1 MNTKTTF
8 STKAEKYAKYRWGY
22 ASNAI
27 DEIVDI
33 TQLSNKSCIADIGAG
48 TGILTKHFIGKVQR
62 VYAIEPNVEMRQI
75 LESELS
81 AAPSVSVIDG
91 SAEATNLPQESV
103 DVITIA
109 QSIHWFDP
117 EPAQK
122 EMRRILKD
130 NGWLAILRNYGT
142 DELNK
147 SVSSLMTEEYGANF
161 STTIER
167 PKEKPIQFYYGNDSF
182 QKLIYPFQFQQNW
195 EEFIGAMTS
204 ASFMPNENH
213 PLFNKLESEAE
224 KIFSQYSDNGKLN
237 GKLNVRGETEL
248 FIGQP
253 SRYPVNAS

>member
-1 MNTKTTF
+1 MNSKTAF
-8 STKAEKYAKYRWGY
+8 STKAEKYAKYRWDY
-22 ASNAI
+22 ASRAI

-75 LESELS
+75 LESEMV
-81 AAPSVSVIDG
+81 ATPSVSVIDG
-91 SAEATNLPQESV
+91 SAEETRLPPESI

-109 QSIHWFDP
+109 QSIHWFEP
-117 EPAQK
+117 EPARK
-122 EMRRILKD
+122 EMRRILKN
-130 NGWLAILRNYGT
+130 NGWLVILRNYGV
-142 DELNK
+142 DELHK
-147 SVSSLMTEEYGANF
+147 SVSSLMTEEYSANF

-167 PKEKPIQFYYGNDSF
+167 PKEKPMRFYYGNESF

-204 ASFMPNENH
+204 ASFMPDENH
-213 PLFNKLESEAE
+213 PFFDKLESEAE
-224 KIFSQYSDNGKLN
+224 KIFSRYSDNGKLN
-237 GKLNVRGETEL
+237 GKLDMRGETEL